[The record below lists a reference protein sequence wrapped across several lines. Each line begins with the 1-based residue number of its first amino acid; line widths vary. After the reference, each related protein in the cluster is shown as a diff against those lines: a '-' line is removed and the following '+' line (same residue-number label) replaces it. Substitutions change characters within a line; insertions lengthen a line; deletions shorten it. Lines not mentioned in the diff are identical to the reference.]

1 MSKQHAIREPSPWV
15 ERFAGLVPTG
25 GAVLDLACGG
35 GRHGRL
41 FLGRGH
47 PVTFVDRDVAGVQDL
62 ADQPLAEIVAADL
75 QGNDPWPLG
84 ERRFSAVVVTNYL
97 WRPLLER
104 LLRSV
109 DTGGVL
115 IYQTF
120 ALGNGRHGRPSNPDF
135 LARDGELLQW
145 VFGKLHV
152 VAYEH
157 GLIRQPRVA
166 VVQRLCAVRRAG
178 TDESPAFALS

>member
-25 GAVLDLACGG
+25 GAVLDLACGA

-47 PVTFVDRDVAGVQDL
+47 PVTFVDVDVAGVQDL
-62 ADQPLAEIVAADL
+62 AGQNLAEIVAADL
-75 QGNDPWPLG
+75 EGDAPWPLG

-97 WRPLLER
+97 WRPLLGR
-104 LLRSV
+104 LLRSLEA
-109 DTGGVL
+109 DGVV
-115 IYQTF
+115 IYETF
-120 ALGNGRHGRPSNPDF
+120 ALGNECHGRPSNPDF
-135 LARDGELLQW
+135 LARDGELLRW
-145 VFGKLHV
+145 VFGRLHV

-157 GLIRQPRVA
+157 GLVRQPRVA
-166 VVQRLCAVRRAG
+166 VVQRLCAVGRSA
-178 TDESPAFALS
+178 DESPAYALS